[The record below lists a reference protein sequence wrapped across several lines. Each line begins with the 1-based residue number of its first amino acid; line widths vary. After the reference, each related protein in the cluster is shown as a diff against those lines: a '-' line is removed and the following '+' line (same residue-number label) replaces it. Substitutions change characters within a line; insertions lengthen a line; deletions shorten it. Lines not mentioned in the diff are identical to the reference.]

1 MEGHADVLPFLHVL
15 KSIPISIKRSGRSLR
30 DFYFPSFSCE
40 KSAYKPRNGKLK
52 KD

>member
-1 MEGHADVLPFLHVL
+1 MEGHANVLPFLHVL

-40 KSAYKPRNGKLK
+40 KSAYKLRNGKLK